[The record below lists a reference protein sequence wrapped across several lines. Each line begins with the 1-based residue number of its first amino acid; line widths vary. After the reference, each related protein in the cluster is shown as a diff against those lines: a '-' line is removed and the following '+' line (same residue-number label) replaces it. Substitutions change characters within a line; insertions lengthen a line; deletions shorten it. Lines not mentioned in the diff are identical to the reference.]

1 LNEAFPSVV
10 TKRKIFVTQRI
21 QYGGM
26 MDDENLVGVP
36 AANRPLPGAVPGGLL
51 ARSERPG
58 AELHVRAFAGVP
70 AEVPEARAF
79 AARALDGCPA
89 GDSLLVCVTELA
101 ANAIEHTL
109 SGAGGAFTV
118 EVARPAD
125 GVAYVAVTDGGGDDW
140 PVPGTGWPADPAT
153 AAEDTAHDDDVA
165 GLAEGGRGLVL
176 VAACSSRWGYAKASG
191 PSSGCTIW
199 AEATWRVPIGAR
211 C

>member
-1 LNEAFPSVV
+1 
-10 TKRKIFVTQRI
+10 
-21 QYGGM
+21 
-26 MDDENLVGVP
+26 
-36 AANRPLPGAVPGGLL
+36 
-51 ARSERPG
+51 
-58 AELHVRAFAGVP
+58 
-70 AEVPEARAF
+70 
-79 AARALDGCPA
+79 
-89 GDSLLVCVTELA
+89 LLVCVTELA

-125 GVAYVAVTDGGGDDW
+125 GVAYVAVTDAGGDDW
-140 PVPGTGWPADPAT
+140 PVPDACWPADLGA
-153 AAEDTAHDDDVA
+153 DDDDVA
-165 GLAEGGRGLVL
+165 GLAEGGRGLVM